1 MSDLKEVNSYLN
13 ASQNN
18 QEEIPTKKV
27 NLTDLVARMKDEK
40 RKEKNG
46 NIILSAAAVSAVTIF
61 GIILTLKI

>member
-61 GIILTLKI
+61 GIILTL

>member
-13 ASQNN
+13 ATQNN

-61 GIILTLKI
+61 GIILTL